1 MTFSDILTLIGSY
14 CFPIVMCI
22 AFFWKLNK
30 DQEAHKEEIDKLSTA
45 LNNNTLVL
53 QQVLEQTHVL
63 QQILDQIRRSAQ

>member
-30 DQEAHKEEIDKLSTA
+30 DQESHKEELDKLSAA

-53 QQVLEQTHVL
+53 QQ
-63 QQILDQIRRSAQ
+63 ILDKLEKLE

>member
-30 DQEAHKEEIDKLSTA
+30 DQEAHKEEIDKLSAA
-45 LNNNTLVL
+45 LNNNTLA
-53 QQVLEQTHVL
+53 L
-63 QQILDQIRRSAQ
+63 QQILDKLEKLE

>member
-30 DQEAHKEEIDKLSTA
+30 DQEAHKEEIGKLSAA

-53 QQVLEQTHVL
+53 QQ
-63 QQILDQIRRSAQ
+63 ILDKLEKLE

>member
-30 DQEAHKEEIDKLSTA
+30 DQEAHKEEIDKLSAA

-53 QQVLEQTHVL
+53 QQ
-63 QQILDQIRRSAQ
+63 ILDKLEKLE

>member
-30 DQEAHKEEIDKLSTA
+30 DQEAHKEEIDKLSAA

-53 QQVLEQTHVL
+53 QQ
-63 QQILDQIRRSAQ
+63 ILDKMEKLE